1 MMWKKTSEEAD
12 IMRSNKKIKIRTK
25 DNTNEEISC
34 SEMARGTKGTRTRI
48 NYKDSL
54 VGSSF
59 FNHVSLKEGQ
69 VEDYI
74 DEDERMKRKVNK
86 TVR

>member
-1 MMWKKTSEEAD
+1 
-12 IMRSNKKIKIRTK
+12 
-25 DNTNEEISC
+25 
-34 SEMARGTKGTRTRI
+34 MARGTKGTRTRI

-74 DEDERMKRKVNK
+74 DEDERMKRKANK